1 MARTLGPRRL
11 FSLVDPLC
19 ANSALTQPLLY
30 NLATTKSWSKIHSGL
45 LKMYEG
51 EVLAKRVVVQ
61 HLFVGGLIGW
71 EIESDEAEREKEV
84 GGREN

>member
-1 MARTLGPRRL
+1 
-11 FSLVDPLC
+11 
-19 ANSALTQPLLY
+19 
-30 NLATTKSWSKIHSGL
+30 
-45 LKMYEG
+45 MYEG